1 MLSRSCL
8 FLACP
13 VLHATLVLSFFLSR
27 KLESLR
33 KWECVLGNDGEG
45 EDGGVLT
52 LSDVQI
58 KGKERQLP
66 RAYARMYALC
76 ETTKLVMGT
85 IGAIV

>member
-1 MLSRSCL
+1 MKWKMSSPLL
-8 FLACP
+8 
-13 VLHATLVLSFFLSR
+13 FLSR
-27 KLESLR
+27 KLEPLR
-33 KWECVLGNDGEG
+33 KWECVLGND
-45 EDGGVLT
+45 GVLT

>member
-1 MLSRSCL
+1 MKWNMSPPLL
-8 FLACP
+8 
-13 VLHATLVLSFFLSR
+13 FLSR

-45 EDGGVLT
+45 EDGVLT

-76 ETTKLVMGT
+76 ET
-85 IGAIV
+85 IPSW